1 MFEREELLIGDMIN
15 ELKSKVVLIVGVG
28 GVGGYVVESMARAG
42 IGHLILVD
50 FDIVDET
57 NINRQIIALH
67 SNIGKKKVDAFKERI
82 NDINPNCIVD
92 TFDLFYQ
99 EENKDVIFESKI
111 DYVIDCCD
119 SLDSKVILIKEC
131 YRRNIPIISSMGTG
145 NKFHPEMFK
154 IDKLKNTTYDP
165 LAKKMRYLLKDN
177 KELLN
182 TMVIYSREQPTEYK
196 GKIGSISYVPSVAGL
211 LLTSYVINTFL
222 QER

>member
-1 MFEREELLIGDMIN
+1 MFEREELLIGDKIN
-15 ELKSKVVLIVGVG
+15 ELKKKTILIVGIG
-28 GVGGYVVESMARAG
+28 GVGGYVTESMVRAG

-50 FDIVDET
+50 FDIVDIT
-57 NINRQIIALH
+57 NINRQLVALH
-67 SNIGKKKVDAFKERI
+67 SNIDKKKVEAYKERI
-82 NDINPNCIVD
+82 LDINPDCIVD
-92 TFDLFYQ
+92 TYDIFYN
-99 EENKDVIFESKI
+99 EENKDIIFENRI

-119 SLDSKVILIKEC
+119 SLNSKVILIKEC
-131 YRRNIPIISSMGTG
+131 YERGIPIISSMGTG
-145 NKFHPEMFK
+145 NKFHPEKFE
-154 IDKLKNTTYDP
+154 IDRLKNSTYDP